1 MNTLSL
7 VLAAFVLSPANSGG
21 LKPAISTGDSLTD
34 WQTLASTASP
44 STCNPLTQLA
54 KVNGKKKRT
63 PPCGERP
70 GMLHYWG
77 MRILDE
83 LLVVK

>member
-54 KVNGKKKRT
+54 KVNGKKSGRLI
-63 PPCGERP
+63 P
-70 GMLHYWG
+70 
-77 MRILDE
+77 IF
-83 LLVVK
+83 